1 MLSRD
6 TGLRCLERSRLLSEE
21 QERQLVENQT
31 LLLVA
36 VCALNH
42 WTIKEIGEVYD
53 MTRAQC
59 IKHVLTLERMNIAQ
73 LLPGERMR
81 LCVARDFDWLPGG
94 PIRQF
99 VLTQG
104 LGDFLASRFAGEDES
119 LEFLQG
125 MLTGPAVAQ
134 LKIELRRLR
143 SRVAPL
149 HAETVDVP
157 LSQKRGTGLLIAL
170 REWEPQVFTVRRRK

>member
-143 SRVAPL
+143 SRVAAL